1 MKKHLLFGLICLLLL
16 LLAACAQP
24 AGQGGG
30 VNLNLPDD
38 IPVLSGAIDLAV
50 NATGRGTLV
59 NYQFDTTDV
68 NVVVDYYKSA
78 LVSAGWQDGPSA
90 DIVANDSATL
100 VRVNDAGDI
109 ITVGIVRDPA
119 TGNVDV
125 QVDVTRAGE

>member
-1 MKKHLLFGLICLLLL
+1 MDTRRASSTTFRTSPDC
-16 LLAACAQP
+16 AALWP
-24 AGQGGG
+24 RE
-30 VNLNLPDD
+30 
-38 IPVLSGAIDLAV
+38 LSQIGITTWFDTIVDSAIDLAV

-125 QVDVTRAGE
+125 QVDVTRASE